1 MKHHDFSW
9 YFWRAFGINQRIY
22 KPQEVLKIKRSPKE
36 INADAKQFNN
46 YLTKPQ
52 LLSKKKHHELM
63 HLEVNNFYDFFLKY
77 LGIENDELIIF
88 CISQILNTAHN
99 YKMIEKSNLHHS
111 EFITLF
117 AFQTAIIT
125 EYMKSQDIDVAI
137 FDKALEKQEFY
148 PFIEL
153 YKSSIKNN
161 GTNEDFAQ
169 KLSYLSDA
177 LKTQLNVQEVDT
189 SIDIFSP
196 ETLIKD
202 LSEWTNKKSFPSFIK
217 LLLLNYGLKQ
227 NLTVSAKQRKAY
239 LFQMLIMRA
248 LLFIN
253 KQYKIKPDVKESF
266 LQQYDTFCMKLKTLF
281 QSSSDFEQIALFQ
294 SHYAIDMEYFFI
306 QKIALLFNEKKY
318 EDLIDLLKTR
328 ASFQITKN
336 QEFYCSTFY
345 ELILLMA
352 MLKTTNIVFYSHF
365 IQRYP
370 KQIIEKLQLICERT
384 DDFQSCLEQ
393 FGSVCE
399 LYSIIE

>member
-9 YFWRAFGINQRIY
+9 YFWGAFGINQRIY

-36 INADAKQFNN
+36 MNADAKQFNN

-63 HLEVNNFYDFFLKY
+63 HLEVNNFYDFFLEY
-77 LGIENDELIIF
+77 FGIENDELMIF

-99 YKMIEKSNLHHS
+99 YKMIEKSNQHHS

-117 AFQTAIIT
+117 AFQTAIVI

-137 FDKALEKQEFY
+137 FNKALEKQQFY

-177 LKTQLNVQEVDT
+177 LKTQLNVQEVNT
-189 SIDIFSP
+189 SIDLFSP

-202 LSEWTNKKSFPSFIK
+202 LSEWINKKSFPSFIK

-253 KQYKIKPDVKESF
+253 EQYKIKPDVKESF
-266 LQQYDTFCMKLKTLF
+266 LQQYDTFCMKLKVLF

-345 ELILLMA
+345 ELILLMT

-393 FGSVCE
+393 CGSYVS
-399 LYSIIE
+399 YIQ